1 MDQREVIDKVHTGG
15 NGQGV
20 SEVATQGVARR
31 QRQRRLKTQRSGP
44 ALGLAMLVNPTH
56 VITQYVVKKA
66 LSRLE
71 YSPQFIFQGL
81 SV

>member
-1 MDQREVIDKVHTGG
+1 
-15 NGQGV
+15 
-20 SEVATQGVARR
+20 
-31 QRQRRLKTQRSGP
+31 LKTQRSGT
-44 ALGLAMLVNPTH
+44 ALGLALLVNPTH